1 MCIRDRDCLIG
12 EWSLDTGDYQI
23 QAFEFMAGLGIPID
37 SLMIGGEQVVVF
49 QDRGVMEVR
58 TDLLV
63 DATVYGYPL
72 SVPSQSAG
80 NGEWSLDEGAL
91 AVENWLWGV
100 EPAPTAPDQPSVPFF
115 DPTVGAASAVCEG
128 DALALQGPGAPLVG
142 NFVRR

>member
-1 MCIRDRDCLIG
+1 MVRAKRSSVTIAAVVAVLGLAGCGDSDDDAGGQPATSESAAQSSSSASVSSTSTTSTEPTDPAADCLIG

-63 DATVYGYPL
+63 EAVVYGL
-72 SVPSQSAG
+72 S
-80 NGEWSLDEGAL
+80 LIHI
-91 AVENWLWGV
+91 
-100 EPAPTAPDQPSVPFF
+100 
-115 DPTVGAASAVCEG
+115 
-128 DALALQGPGAPLVG
+128 
-142 NFVRR
+142 